1 MQILD
6 AVECK
11 MMCKLFFLTF
21 TSTTIS
27 TSRAFPV
34 ELRMFPLI
42 VGRSEKLLKIPSM
55 DADPNRVYYPDPEV
69 LNIGLYISKE
79 HFGVFDC
86 TTFEKTLTD
95 KYEC

>member
-1 MQILD
+1 
-6 AVECK
+6 
-11 MMCKLFFLTF
+11 
-21 TSTTIS
+21 
-27 TSRAFPV
+27 
-34 ELRMFPLI
+34 
-42 VGRSEKLLKIPSM
+42 M

-95 KYEC
+95 KYAC

>member
-34 ELRMFPLI
+34 ELRI